1 MSRSRRKT
9 PIVGHTTCGSE
20 REDKKLWHQRWRTR
34 ERTALTSASPEA
46 LSAHLP
52 LLENQASSVWSMGK
66 DGRSYW
72 PVKRQ
77 AATAD
82 RIANH
87 KGRNPQERASLKK
100 RLLRKWMSK
109 WSSPSISTLRCSGWS
124 VLRASSRPWS
134 RTPSGPMPAPSWR
147 GVSRSWRWWSSSP
160 LCCCAVH
167 HSGAG
172 MAGRMR
178 CRSGSARRLP
188 SAACAATTRPLSMTA
203 TCPAWCPTCGASSGR
218 SAGWWLWPP
227 YCLPTPDGQPSM
239 PWWSSRPGIR

>member
-1 MSRSRRKT
+1 MSCSRRKT

-109 WSSPSISTLRCSGWS
+109 
-124 VLRASSRPWS
+124 
-134 RTPSGPMPAPSWR
+134 
-147 GVSRSWRWWSSSP
+147 
-160 LCCCAVH
+160 
-167 HSGAG
+167 
-172 MAGRMR
+172 
-178 CRSGSARRLP
+178 
-188 SAACAATTRPLSMTA
+188 
-203 TCPAWCPTCGASSGR
+203 
-218 SAGWWLWPP
+218 
-227 YCLPTPDGQPSM
+227 
-239 PWWSSRPGIR
+239 

>member
-34 ERTALTSASPEA
+34 ERTALT
-46 LSAHLP
+46 
-52 LLENQASSVWSMGK
+52 SSVWSMGK

-100 RLLRKWMSK
+100 RLL
-109 WSSPSISTLRCSGWS
+109 TL
-124 VLRASSRPWS
+124 
-134 RTPSGPMPAPSWR
+134 
-147 GVSRSWRWWSSSP
+147 
-160 LCCCAVH
+160 
-167 HSGAG
+167 
-172 MAGRMR
+172 
-178 CRSGSARRLP
+178 
-188 SAACAATTRPLSMTA
+188 
-203 TCPAWCPTCGASSGR
+203 
-218 SAGWWLWPP
+218 
-227 YCLPTPDGQPSM
+227 
-239 PWWSSRPGIR
+239 

>member
-72 PVKRQ
+72 PVKRR

-82 RIANH
+82 RIEL
-87 KGRNPQERASLKK
+87 GTQLPD
-100 RLLRKWMSK
+100 
-109 WSSPSISTLRCSGWS
+109 
-124 VLRASSRPWS
+124 
-134 RTPSGPMPAPSWR
+134 
-147 GVSRSWRWWSSSP
+147 
-160 LCCCAVH
+160 
-167 HSGAG
+167 
-172 MAGRMR
+172 
-178 CRSGSARRLP
+178 ARQ
-188 SAACAATTRPLSMTA
+188 RPLGELFQRT
-203 TCPAWCPTCGASSGR
+203 
-218 SAGWWLWPP
+218 
-227 YCLPTPDGQPSM
+227 
-239 PWWSSRPGIR
+239 